1 MRVQLYFFSEVIFM
15 NKLNKIVLTS
25 IILLFLAPFAFA
37 DNIKG
42 PAPDF
47 TLKSRNGENIKLS
60 ELRGEVV
67 MINFWASWCAPCRQE
82 MPLLELLYKKYSD
95 LGFTLLAVNVEEDSS
110 KAEDLLKDIP
120 VTFPVLYD
128 NTNKVSKLYNVV
140 AMPSTVII
148 DRDGNFRYLH
158 RGYLPGYE
166 QEYKKQ
172 VSELIRE

>member
-1 MRVQLYFFSEVIFM
+1 MKNL
-15 NKLNKIVLTS
+15 KK
-25 IILLFLAPFAFA
+25 ILLVFLFFAAFAPAIYA

-42 PAPDF
+42 VAHDF
-47 TLKSRNGENIKLS
+47 TLKSRSGENIKLS

-82 MPLLELLYKKYSD
+82 MPFLEEIYKKYSD

-110 KAEDLLKDIP
+110 KADILLRDIP
-120 VTFPVLYD
+120 VTFPVLFD
-128 NTNKVSKLYNVV
+128 NTNKVTKLYKVV
-140 AMPSTVII
+140 AMPSTII
-148 DRDGNFRYLH
+148 VDRDGNMRYLH

-166 QEYKKQ
+166 EEYKKQ